1 MVAGKRLENGE
12 KNGSIVNETAQV
24 RHCFYFKCIDD
35 RFPSFRYPEN
45 GNVRAIVRNVVVRH
59 SKARLEAFYSL
70 IDSSRANFMAEK
82 ESNGSSFPSRI
93 SIAVFALD
101 LLGRVG
107 QPIPNV

>member
-1 MVAGKRLENGE
+1 MT
-12 KNGSIVNETAQV
+12 KNDSIANETAQV
-24 RHCFYFKCIDD
+24 RHCCLFKCIDE
-35 RFPSFRYPEN
+35 RLPPLRSREK
-45 GNVRAIVRNVVVRH
+45 GKVLAILRNVVIRR
-59 SKARLEAFYSL
+59 SKERLEEFYSP
-70 IDSSRANFMAEK
+70 IDSSRAIFMAEK